1 MHDAFRIPAPRFPDL
16 VLRSPRNW
24 TAVVFLALL
33 GCIHLAVAIPAILI
47 GRWEGYLSVVLFF
60 LFGAGALVAAAFR
73 AEMALQASRRRIAL
87 RTGVGRLCSE
97 RFIPFDALRGV
108 RLTTTPARRGADS
121 RIEILCPFEQIECP
135 PTAVPR
141 EEALLLAMVLEVP
154 LIKVCEGD
162 SSEQGMPR
170 ARGRSWSMW
179 EKKM

>member
-1 MHDAFRIPAPRFPDL
+1 M

-33 GCIHLAVAIPAILI
+33 GCIHLAVAIPAILV

-60 LFGAGALVAAAFR
+60 LFGAGALLAAAFR
-73 AEMALQASRRRIAL
+73 SELALQPSHGRIVL
-87 RTGVGRLCSE
+87 RTGVGRWCSE

-108 RLTTTPARRGADS
+108 RLTTTPGRRGAES

-141 EEALLLAMVLEVP
+141 QEALLLAMALEVP
-154 LIKVCEGD
+154 LIKVCQGD
-162 SSEQGMPR
+162 SSEQKPAR
-170 ARGRSWSMW
+170 ARGRTWSTW
-179 EKKM
+179 ETPRKWGG